1 MTILPQTPSTADLHI
16 ALVTTFEALPLDEDL
31 PPLVAALESL
41 GVRASTPCWD
51 DDAVDWSQFD
61 VALLRSTWNYA
72 EVIDRFRAW
81 ARQTAQQTLL
91 LNPLPVVEW
100 NTDKHYLVHLDHS
113 GVPVV
118 PSRFVEPGEGAE
130 QSLREFLAG
139 GPKSLSAGRLI
150 EFDQF
155 VIKPSIGAG
164 SRDAARFRREDV
176 DRALAHLTRLV
187 TTERRSA
194 LLQPYLKSVEDA
206 GETAVVYFGG
216 QPSHAFRKGPLLRL
230 DAGLVEGLFATEDI
244 RGREAAADELAVAA
258 AAYAAIPFDA
268 PLYARIDMIRDD
280 RGQPVVL
287 ELEMT
292 EPSVYMLHA
301 PGSAD
306 RFAAALLARLGVKP

>member
-1 MTILPQTPSTADLHI
+1 LPQTTRPADLHV

-31 PPLVAALESL
+31 APLVAALERL

-51 DDAVDWSQFD
+51 DGAVDWSQFD

-72 EVIDRFRAW
+72 ELIDQFRAW

-100 NTDKHYLVHLDHS
+100 NTDKHYLAHLDRA

-118 PSRFVEPGEGAE
+118 PSRFVEPGDDAE
-130 QSLREFLAG
+130 RSLAEFLAG
-139 GPKSLSAGRLI
+139 GPQALSAGRAT

-155 VIKPSIGAG
+155 VIKPAIGAG
-164 SRDAARFRREDV
+164 SRDAARYRREDV
-176 DRALAHLTRLV
+176 GRALAHLTRLV

-194 LLQPYLKSVEDA
+194 LLQPYLKSVEEA
-206 GETAVVYFGG
+206 GETALVYFGG

-230 DAGLVEGLFATEDI
+230 DAGLVEGLFAAEDI
-244 RGREAAADELAVAA
+244 RGREAAADEYALAA

-306 RFAAALLARLGVKP
+306 RFAAALLARLGVNL